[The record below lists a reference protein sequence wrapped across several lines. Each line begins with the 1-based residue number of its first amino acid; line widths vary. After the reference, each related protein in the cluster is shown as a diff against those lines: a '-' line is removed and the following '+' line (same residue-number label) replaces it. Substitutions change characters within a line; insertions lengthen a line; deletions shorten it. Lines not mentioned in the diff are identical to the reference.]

1 MLAAEQAAQLGLRP
15 LSARCEL
22 ALGRLYEQKH
32 DQSAAT
38 AKFGT
43 ARTMMEEM
51 GMTGWLTSFERAS
64 LRLRELLAT
73 SARSGHGPQLLVHRR
88 LDRGADVLMDQ
99 ARGRRQIP
107 LLERGP
113 PRLSRA

>member
-32 DQSAAT
+32 DQLAAT

-51 GMTGWLTSFERAS
+51 GI
-64 LRLRELLAT
+64 
-73 SARSGHGPQLLVHRR
+73 
-88 LDRGADVLMDQ
+88 DRMAHVV
-99 ARGRRQIP
+99 
-107 LLERGP
+107 
-113 PRLSRA
+113 